1 MGRVLAAVS
10 ILSMGISPAAD
21 WTLVPGLRAG
31 PITGNTGEAELR
43 TLYGQEN
50 VVPAEIE
57 LGEGLTEPGT
67 VLFPNDPRRKAEI
80 LWVSRDRDRIKTL
93 RITEENTLWKTSRG
107 VTIGTSLK
115 ALRRLNQRR
124 LTLVGFA
131 WDYGGTIV
139 DCNGGRLKELG
150 THASGGLEG
159 RTLILRVSPDQRW
172 RGSREYG
179 SVKGDRQFSSDH
191 PAMRRMNPT
200 VYSMTMGFGPI

>member
-31 PITGNTGEAELR
+31 PVTGTTGEAELR

-67 VLFPNDPRRKAEI
+67 VLFPNDPKRKAEI
-80 LWVSRDRDRIKTL
+80 LWVSRDRDKIKTL

-191 PAMRRMNPT
+191 PAMRRMNPA